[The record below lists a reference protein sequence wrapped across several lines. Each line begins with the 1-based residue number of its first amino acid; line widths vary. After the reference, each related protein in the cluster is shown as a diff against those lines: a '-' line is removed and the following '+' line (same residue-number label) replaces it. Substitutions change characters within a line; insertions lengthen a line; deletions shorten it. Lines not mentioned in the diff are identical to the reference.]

1 MQFHHHAKNGNH
13 QEIKFLAD
21 MGINIHLTTIDGE
34 NCLHI
39 AALYGH
45 LNLCKTLISD
55 HNFNVHIT
63 DNEGFTALHQSA
75 CNGSY
80 ELVKFFIDKGVD
92 IHLKTITG
100 FNCLHIAACNGHLNL
115 CTKLINEHNFDVHM
129 TDNEGFTALHR
140 SAQNGGY
147 KLIKFFT
154 AEGIDI
160 FHKTKCGMNCLH
172 IASLFGHLNLCKT
185 LINIYN
191 FDIHITN
198 NIGFTALH
206 CSAQNGSYELFKFF
220 VEKGTNIL
228 SKTERGMNCLHIAAV
243 SGHLNLCKALISIH
257 DFDIHIPNNVGYT
270 ALHCSAL
277 NGSYELLKFFV
288 EKGTNIFS
296 KTEKGVNCLHIA
308 AYNGYL
314 DLCKTLMNRH
324 NFDVNMADSKGFTAL
339 HFSAENGSYELVK
352 LFADKGTDI
361 HVKTEGGMNCLH
373 IASHHGHLN
382 LCKIL
387 INKYEFDL
395 HMADNDGLTSLHYSA
410 KIGSYDLVKFLADKG
425 ADIHLKT
432 ITGFNCLHLAT
443 ISGHLNLCRK
453 LINKHNFDVHM
464 TNNEGLTALHC
475 SAHNGSYEL
484 FKFFVDNGADI
495 DLETNTGFN
504 CLHIAASNGHLN
516 LCKKLISEHKLDVH
530 MTDNEGFTALH
541 RSAENGSYELVK
553 FFVEKGTNILSKT
566 KRGVNCLHIAALNG
580 HLDLCKA
587 LMKEHNFDVN
597 MADHRGLTALH
608 FSATSGSYE
617 LVKLFV
623 DKGTDI
629 HLKTENGMNCLH
641 IASHHGHLNLCKILI
656 NKYEFDLHMAD
667 NDGLT
672 SLHYSAKIGSYDL
685 VKFLADKGAD
695 IHLKTI
701 TGFNCLH
708 LATIS
713 GHLNLCRKLI
723 NKHNFDV
730 HMTNNEGLTAL
741 HCSAHNGSYEL
752 FKFFVDNGAD
762 IDLETNTG
770 FNCLHIAASNGHLN
784 LCKKLI
790 NEHKFD
796 VHMTDNEGSTALHRS
811 AQNGSYKLITF
822 FTAEGIDIFHKT
834 TCGMNCLHIASLF
847 GHLNLCKTLID
858 IHNFDIHITNNIG
871 FTALHCSAQNGSY
884 ELLMLFVEKGTN
896 ILSKTKTGMNC
907 LHIAALNGHLNLC
920 KTLINKHKFD
930 LNMTDSQGLTAL
942 HFSIENGSYELV
954 KLIVDKGTDIHLKTE
969 DGMNCLHFA
978 SCNGHLNLCKIL
990 INKHEFDLHMSDN
1003 DGWTSLHYSAR
1014 NGSYDLVKFF
1024 ADKGADIHLKTITG
1038 FNCLHLAANNGHLNL
1053 CRNLIDKYEFNTHV
1067 TDNEGFTA
1075 LHCSAKS
1082 GSYELI
1088 KLFVDK
1094 GTDIH
1099 LRTKLGMNCLHIA
1112 ACNGHLNLCKTL
1124 IYKHSFDL
1132 HMTDNIGWT
1141 PLHFSAQN
1149 GSYELVKFFKDM
1161 GGDIYL
1167 KTNGRKIPSHVASL
1181 CGDLKIIKTHTY
1193 AYGFDKRIAEKNRC
1207 KSLRYFAPNDSF
1219 EFNFGLNCLHIAA
1232 IHGHLDLCTALVNKC
1247 NIDVLMTDNNGW
1259 TSLHISAGF
1268 GSYELVKFFA
1278 DKGKDIYLKTSTG
1291 LNCLHIAALYGHL
1304 SLFETLINKHNFN
1317 MLMADNYGCTS
1328 LHRSAENGS
1337 YEIIKF
1343 FVDNG
1348 TDIHLKTKNG
1358 SNCLHI
1364 AALRGHLNLCKRL
1377 VNKHNFDVHLADDE
1391 GWTAVHYSASHGSYD
1406 LFKFLS
1412 DKGADIS
1419 LKTKKEVNCLHI
1431 AAFNEHLN
1439 LCKTLINKHN
1449 FDVHMADNWGFTALH
1464 YSARIGNY
1472 ELVKVFADKGA
1483 NIFLKTKNGMNCLHI
1498 AACNGHLNLCKLLV
1512 NKHNFDVFLPDS
1524 KGLTALHYSA
1534 KYGTYKLVKFLAER
1548 MTDIHLK
1555 TIIAFAKRNRH
1566 TNLCKILDAHVV
1578 NADGMAALLY
1588 FEQNSTDDYFLYK
1601 LADIHIETQ
1610 SGINC
1615 LHIAAF
1621 NGHLN
1626 LCKTLINEH
1635 NFAVHMTDKKGFSAL
1650 HFSAQHGK
1658 YELFK
1663 FFADKV
1669 ADIHA
1674 KSKSGMNC
1682 LHIAALS
1689 GHFNLCE
1696 ILIKK
1701 HNFDVHMTDNY
1712 GWTSLHFSAQN
1723 GSYELVKYFAG
1734 MGIDIHLKAENGMN
1748 CLHIAAL
1755 KGHLDLCKTLVNKH
1769 YFDVR
1774 MSDND
1779 GSTPLHC
1786 SARNGRFELFSYLLE
1801 KGSEIYCKTKN
1812 MENVL
1817 HLSAASGHVDICEY
1831 VLEYFN
1837 KDYVENS
1844 TKNQYSLNGKSYR
1857 SQVFY
1862 KYSTIFLH
1870 ARNSDGNTYLHLAA
1884 NGNHSEVCKLLL
1896 KNDTEITNLLNK
1908 NDETARDIAKKN
1920 GYKDVLNA
1928 LKAQFD
1934 RAGMFYFYFIYAH

>member
-13 QEIKFLAD
+13 QVIKFLAD
-21 MGINIHLTTIDGE
+21 MGINIHLTTIDGK
-34 NCLHI
+34 NSLHI

-55 HNFNVHIT
+55 HKFNVHIT
-63 DNEGFTALHQSA
+63 DNKGFTALHQSA

-80 ELVKFFIDKGVD
+80 ELVKFFIDKGID

-115 CTKLINEHNFDVHM
+115 CKKLINEHNFDVHM

-140 SAQNGGY
+140 SAQNGSY

-154 AEGIDI
+154 AERIDI

-185 LINIYN
+185 LINIHN

-257 DFDIHIPNNVGYT
+257 DFDIHIPNNIGYT

-277 NGSYELLKFFV
+277 NGSYELLQFFV
-288 EKGTNIFS
+288 EKGTNVFS

-395 HMADNDGLTSLHYSA
+395 HMADNDRLTSLHYSA

-432 ITGFNCLHLAT
+432 ITGFNCLHLAA

-453 LINKHNFDVHM
+453 LINKHNFDVNM

-475 SAHNGSYEL
+475 CAHNGSYEL
-484 FKFFVDNGADI
+484 FKF
-495 DLETNTGFN
+495 L
-504 CLHIAASNGHLN
+504 
-516 LCKKLISEHKLDVH
+516 
-530 MTDNEGFTALH
+530 
-541 RSAENGSYELVK
+541 
-553 FFVEKGTNILSKT
+553 
-566 KRGVNCLHIAALNG
+566 
-580 HLDLCKA
+580 
-587 LMKEHNFDVN
+587 
-597 MADHRGLTALH
+597 
-608 FSATSGSYE
+608 
-617 LVKLFV
+617 
-623 DKGTDI
+623 
-629 HLKTENGMNCLH
+629 
-641 IASHHGHLNLCKILI
+641 
-656 NKYEFDLHMAD
+656 
-667 NDGLT
+667 
-672 SLHYSAKIGSYDL
+672 
-685 VKFLADKGAD
+685 
-695 IHLKTI
+695 
-701 TGFNCLH
+701 
-708 LATIS
+708 
-713 GHLNLCRKLI
+713 
-723 NKHNFDV
+723 
-730 HMTNNEGLTAL
+730 
-741 HCSAHNGSYEL
+741 
-752 FKFFVDNGAD
+752 VDNGAD

-811 AQNGSYKLITF
+811 AQNGSYKLIKF
-822 FTAEGIDIFHKT
+822 FTAERIDIFHKT
-834 TCGMNCLHIASLF
+834 TCGMNCLHIAAVS

-858 IHNFDIHITNNIG
+858 IHNFDIHVTNNIG

-896 ILSKTKTGMNC
+896 ILSKTETGMNC

-930 LNMTDSQGLTAL
+930 VNMTDSQGFIAL
-942 HFSIENGSYELV
+942 HFSVENGSYELV

-1003 DGWTSLHYSAR
+1003 DRWTSLHYSAR

-1024 ADKGADIHLKTITG
+1024 TDKGADIHLKTITG
-1038 FNCLHLAANNGHLNL
+1038 LNCLHLAAINGHLNL
-1053 CRNLIDKYEFNTHV
+1053 CRKLIDKYEFDTHV

-1088 KLFVDK
+1088 RLFVDK

-1099 LRTKLGMNCLHIA
+1099 LTTKLGMNCLHIA

-1141 PLHFSAQN
+1141 PLHFSAHN

-1181 CGDLKIIKTHTY
+1181 CGDLKIVKTYTY
-1193 AYGFDKRIAEKNRC
+1193 AHGFGVRISEKNRC
-1207 KSLRYFAPNDSF
+1207 KSLNYFAPNDSF

-1247 NIDVLMTDNNGW
+1247 NFDVLMTDNNGW
-1259 TSLHISAGF
+1259 TCLHISARF

-1304 SLFETLINKHNFN
+1304 SLCETLINKHNFN
-1317 MLMADNYGCTS
+1317 MLVADNDGYTS

-1337 YEIIKF
+1337 YELIKF
-1343 FVDNG
+1343 FADNG

-1364 AALRGHLNLCKRL
+1364 AALSGHLNLSKRL
-1377 VNKHNFDVHLADDE
+1377 VNKHNFDAHLANDE
-1391 GWTAVHYSASHGSYD
+1391 GWTAIHFSAGHGSYD

-1412 DKGADIS
+1412 DKGTDIS
-1419 LKTKKEVNCLHI
+1419 LKTKDGVNCLHI
-1431 AAFNEHLN
+1431 AAFNEHSN

-1449 FDVHMADNWGFTALH
+1449 FDVHMTDNWGFTALH
-1464 YSARIGNY
+1464 SSAQIGNY
-1472 ELVKVFADKGA
+1472 ELVKLFADKGA

-1498 AACNGHLNLCKLLV
+1498 AACNGHLNLCKLLI

-1534 KYGTYKLVKFLAER
+1534 KYGTYKLVKFFAER

-1566 TNLCKILDAHVV
+1566 TNLRKILDAYVV
-1578 NADGMAALLY
+1578 NVDGMGALLC
-1588 FEQNSTDDYFLYK
+1588 FEQK
-1601 LADIHIETQ
+1601 
-1610 SGINC
+1610 
-1615 LHIAAF
+1615 
-1621 NGHLN
+1621 
-1626 LCKTLINEH
+1626 
-1635 NFAVHMTDKKGFSAL
+1635 
-1650 HFSAQHGK
+1650 K
-1658 YELFK
+1658 YE
-1663 FFADKV
+1663 
-1669 ADIHA
+1669 
-1674 KSKSGMNC
+1674 
-1682 LHIAALS
+1682 
-1689 GHFNLCE
+1689 
-1696 ILIKK
+1696 
-1701 HNFDVHMTDNY
+1701 
-1712 GWTSLHFSAQN
+1712 
-1723 GSYELVKYFAG
+1723 
-1734 MGIDIHLKAENGMN
+1734 
-1748 CLHIAAL
+1748 
-1755 KGHLDLCKTLVNKH
+1755 
-1769 YFDVR
+1769 
-1774 MSDND
+1774 
-1779 GSTPLHC
+1779 
-1786 SARNGRFELFSYLLE
+1786 
-1801 KGSEIYCKTKN
+1801 
-1812 MENVL
+1812 
-1817 HLSAASGHVDICEY
+1817 
-1831 VLEYFN
+1831 
-1837 KDYVENS
+1837 
-1844 TKNQYSLNGKSYR
+1844 
-1857 SQVFY
+1857 
-1862 KYSTIFLH
+1862 
-1870 ARNSDGNTYLHLAA
+1870 
-1884 NGNHSEVCKLLL
+1884 
-1896 KNDTEITNLLNK
+1896 
-1908 NDETARDIAKKN
+1908 
-1920 GYKDVLNA
+1920 
-1928 LKAQFD
+1928 
-1934 RAGMFYFYFIYAH
+1934 